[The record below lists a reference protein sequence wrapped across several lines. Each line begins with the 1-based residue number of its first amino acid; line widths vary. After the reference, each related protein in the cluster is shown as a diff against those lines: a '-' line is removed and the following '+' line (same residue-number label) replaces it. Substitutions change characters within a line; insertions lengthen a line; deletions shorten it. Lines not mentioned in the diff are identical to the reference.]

1 MKTKPNTTFDLPKVR
16 NEITA
21 AHEATARWEKTLD
34 FFPTP
39 AVYWTKMI
47 EFAGPNLKNALSR
60 GVVYIEIR
68 EKAAAPNGYD
78 KPRFVIKGESV
89 FDNKAER

>member
-1 MKTKPNTTFDLPKVR
+1 MKTRPNTTFDLATVR
-16 NEITA
+16 NEINA
-21 AHEATARWEKTLD
+21 AHEATARWEKALD
-34 FFPTP
+34 FSPTP

-47 EFAGPNLKNALSR
+47 EFAGPELQKALSM
-60 GVVYIEIR
+60 GIVYIEIR

-89 FDNKAER
+89 FDNKAEH

>member
-1 MKTKPNTTFDLPKVR
+1 MKAMPNTTIDLATVR
-16 NEITA
+16 DEIAA
-21 AHEATARWEKTLD
+21 AHERTVQWEKTLD
-34 FFPTP
+34 VTST
-39 AVYWTKMI
+39 AVALWTKMV
-47 EFAGPNLKNALSR
+47 EFAGPELQKALSM
-60 GVVYIEIR
+60 GIVYIEIR